1 MAGSPSL
8 LKVGPDYPPFL
19 EAIVIPSRGFTKIS
33 GRILL
38 HMLWDGIKVGF
49 KKTKFLV
56 VNLTE
61 VMQDLYSESH
71 KTLLRE
77 TKTK

>member
-1 MAGSPSL
+1 MKKFFNS
-8 LKVGPDYPPFL
+8 VY
-19 EAIVIPSRGFTKIS
+19 T
-33 GRILL
+33 
-38 HMLWDGIKVGF
+38 GF

-61 VMQDLYSESH
+61 VMQDLYSFESH